1 MVNQRHGKGEE
12 ARAVPTIAEVQAAL
26 VAMEDKE
33 ARFQGS
39 RDWIGSTEVFLCLD
53 HFYQRGWQPMGAYEK
68 HQDLQQTF
76 STRREVKS
84 SEKSCIHS
92 QHIPK
97 CVQMPKAWKFK
108 EVSKVVCT

>member
-53 HFYQRGWQPMGAYEK
+53 HFYQD
-68 HQDLQQTF
+68 DLLFPEANITQAE
-76 STRREVKS
+76 SLLMVMA
-84 SEKSCIHS
+84 HS
-92 QHIPK
+92 LRHG
-97 CVQMPKAWKFK
+97 C
-108 EVSKVVCT
+108 

>member
-53 HFYQRGWQPMGAYEK
+53 HFYQAKHKRHQQQNNHQQPHALY
-68 HQDLQQTF
+68 
-76 STRREVKS
+76 
-84 SEKSCIHS
+84 
-92 QHIPK
+92 
-97 CVQMPKAWKFK
+97 
-108 EVSKVVCT
+108 CTAPTGRC

>member
-53 HFYQRGWQPMGAYEK
+53 HFYQVFK
-68 HQDLQQTF
+68 LF
-76 STRREVKS
+76 SFNGGTKWPILGNPRAPGQVTPSKMSQRNCASGLNTVFFVSHMREY
-84 SEKSCIHS
+84 
-92 QHIPK
+92 
-97 CVQMPKAWKFK
+97 F
-108 EVSKVVCT
+108 

>member
-53 HFYQRGWQPMGAYEK
+53 HFYQGSRCGSGV
-68 HQDLQQTF
+68 L
-76 STRREVKS
+76 
-84 SEKSCIHS
+84 
-92 QHIPK
+92 
-97 CVQMPKAWKFK
+97 
-108 EVSKVVCT
+108 

>member
-53 HFYQRGWQPMGAYEK
+53 HFYQKRNLWTMRKCGPNTTKSAHCAWVTPIWP
-68 HQDLQQTF
+68 
-76 STRREVKS
+76 ST
-84 SEKSCIHS
+84 CI
-92 QHIPK
+92 
-97 CVQMPKAWKFK
+97 
-108 EVSKVVCT
+108 

>member
-53 HFYQRGWQPMGAYEK
+53 HFYQTAGNMMPVVTEGISRHTKSTLHCLYSTSKLIIRRGCSLGWTTSEC
-68 HQDLQQTF
+68 L
-76 STRREVKS
+76 STGHTAAV
-84 SEKSCIHS
+84 
-92 QHIPK
+92 
-97 CVQMPKAWKFK
+97 VQ
-108 EVSKVVCT
+108 CC